1 MTARNIIIDCDPGV
15 DDAIALMLALRS
27 PELAVQAITVVAGNV
42 PLTLTQRNARQICE
56 LLGRIDVPIY
66 AGCPRP
72 MVRSLVTAEEVHGKT
87 GLEGV
92 TLPEPSMP
100 LQSAHAV
107 SCLIEMLRATAEPFT
122 IATLGPLTNI
132 AVALVQAPDIAE
144 KIERL
149 VMMGGGITHGN
160 ITPVAEFNMYVDPHA
175 AQVVFEADIPITLM
189 SLDVT
194 HQVLTT
200 PARLEAIRTMGNSV
214 SDVAAAVLSYYGKA
228 DEQKLGT
235 DGAPLHDPCV
245 IAYLL
250 RPDLFTTYFGSIQ
263 VETSSPLTL
272 GQTVVSLAHP
282 NRIPVDVVKDVDA
295 DGVYRLLIDR
305 LENP

>member
-56 LLGRIDVPIY
+56 LLGRIEVPIY

-92 TLPEPSMP
+92 TLPEPSTP